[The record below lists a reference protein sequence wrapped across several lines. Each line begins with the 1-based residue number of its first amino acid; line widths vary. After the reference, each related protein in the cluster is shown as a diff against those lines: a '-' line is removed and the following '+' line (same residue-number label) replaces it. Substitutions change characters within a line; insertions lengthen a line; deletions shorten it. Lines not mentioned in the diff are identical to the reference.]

1 MKNKYINRSIEKLL
15 IKATEEFPAVVLTGP
30 RQSGKTT
37 VLKKIFENTYKYVS
51 MELPDVRASANV
63 DPRGF
68 LEAFSP
74 PVILDEIQ
82 FAPDLL
88 FYIKEYIDANRTEKG
103 LFILTGSQNLL
114 LMEKVTET
122 LAGRAA
128 ILHLM
133 PLTKRETLGEP
144 ETPLN
149 WEIEEN
155 TREYKE
161 LSFRDLWQYLT
172 RGFYPEIV
180 ANPDRDWTLWYGSYV
195 QTYLERDIRTLRQ
208 IGDLNQFQSFIRALA
223 ARSGQLL
230 NLAEM
235 SRDLGVA
242 LNTVKHWISVLEAS
256 FQIIILRPYYAN
268 ISKRLV
274 KTPKVYFID
283 TGLLCYLCGLK
294 DPEHAASGPMGGAIF
309 ETAVITEVYKTLI
322 HRGVVPNLYFW
333 RTSAGVEV
341 DLIVDT
347 GRALLPLEVKLT
359 STPQPK
365 MAGSIKT
372 IMNDLSDKINRGYV
386 IHTGNSKLPLV
397 TRVTALPFSNL

>member
-1 MKNKYINRSIEKLL
+1 MKSEYIIRSIEKLL
-15 IKATEEFPAVVLTGP
+15 YKAVAEFPAVVLTGP

-37 VLKKIFENTYKYVS
+37 VLKKVFEKTYRYVS
-51 MELPDVRASANV
+51 MEMPDIRASANA

-74 PVILDEIQ
+74 PVIFDEIQ
-82 FAPDLL
+82 FAPELL
-88 FYIKEYIDANRTEKG
+88 FYIKEHIDANRTEKG

-128 ILHLM
+128 MLHLM
-133 PLTKRETLGEP
+133 PLTKREALGEP

-149 WEIEEN
+149 WEIEEYAPD
-155 TREYKE
+155 YKK
-161 LSFRDLWQYLT
+161 LSFKDLWGHLT
-172 RGFYPEIV
+172 RGFYPELV

-195 QTYLERDIRTLRQ
+195 QTYLERDVRTLRQ
-208 IGDLNQFQSFIRALA
+208 IGDLNQFQSFVRVLA

-230 NLAEM
+230 SLSEI
-235 SRDLGVA
+235 SRELGIAV
-242 LNTVKHWISVLEAS
+242 NTIKHWISVLEAS

-268 ISKRLV
+268 INKRLV

-309 ETAVITEVYKTLI
+309 ETAVITEVYKTLV

-341 DLIVDT
+341 DLIIDT
-347 GRALLPLEVKLT
+347 GNGLIPLEVKHS
-359 STPQPK
+359 STPQPR
-365 MAGSIKT
+365 MASSIKT
-372 IMNDLSDKINRGYV
+372 IMNDLSDKINQGYV
-386 IHTGNSKLPLV
+386 IHTGSSKLPLA
-397 TRVTALPFSNL
+397 TRVMALPFSNL

>member
-268 ISKRLV
+268 INKRLV
-274 KTPKVYFID
+274 KTPKVYFVD

-309 ETAVITEVYKTLI
+309 ETAVIMEVYKTLI

-347 GRALLPLEVKLT
+347 GSALLPLEVKLT

-372 IMNDLSDKINRGYV
+372 IMNDLSDKINQGYV

-397 TRVTALPFSNL
+397 ARVTALPFSSL